1 MVPSSNMKPVKRE
14 IVTLA
19 EVRPGDTCIIK
30 LEPDASLVVKVVD
43 TKPAENLLRY
53 VPALFST
60 VGMPEFVP
68 ADDRACSLVFAP
80 GKRFERIFGNFPKYH
95 WTRFRRPV
103 RQMPLCCTV
112 EQRLSTLISGLTI

>member
-1 MVPSSNMKPVKRE
+1 MKPVRRE
-14 IVTLA
+14 IVSLA
-19 EVRPGDTCIIK
+19 ELRPGDTCIIK
-30 LEPDASLVVKVVD
+30 LGRDASLVAKVVD
-43 TKPAENLLRY
+43 TKAAENLLLY

-60 VGMPEFVP
+60 FGVPEFVP

-80 GKRFERIFGNFPKYH
+80 SKRFERIFGNFPKYH

-103 RQMPLCCTV
+103 RQMPLCSTV